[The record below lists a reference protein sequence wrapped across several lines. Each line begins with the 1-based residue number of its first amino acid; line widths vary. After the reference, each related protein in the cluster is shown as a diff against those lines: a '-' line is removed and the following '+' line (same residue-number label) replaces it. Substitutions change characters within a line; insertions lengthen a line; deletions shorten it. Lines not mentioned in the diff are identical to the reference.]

1 MNNNIIDINCDMGEG
16 LGIEHL
22 FMPYITS
29 CNIACGGHAGTKET
43 MKRVVDMAIEHNVN
57 IGAHPA
63 YPDKENFGRKSMN
76 ISSEDLIDSIRE
88 QVHSLN
94 DIVES
99 SGGSLNHIKPH
110 GALYN
115 EVAEDMDQARV
126 FFEAINGFKEYC
138 ELYIL
143 SNSFAVTVAR
153 QKNFRVKEEAFAD
166 RNYNND
172 LSLVSRVKENA
183 VLTDP
188 DCVLEHVKSIVNGKV
203 KTIDG
208 NLVSIHA
215 DTFCIHSD
223 TKNAVHLVKTLY
235 EKLINSGYSVS
246 GI

>member
-1 MNNNIIDINCDMGEG
+1 
-16 LGIEHL
+16 
-22 FMPYITS
+22 
-29 CNIACGGHAGTKET
+29 NIACGGHAGTKET
-43 MKRVVDMAIEHNVN
+43 MKKVVDMAIEYNVS
-57 IGAHPA
+57 IGAHPS
-63 YPDKENFGRKSMN
+63 YPDKENFGRKSMD
-76 ISSEDLIDSIRE
+76 ISSYELIDSIKE
-88 QVHSLN
+88 QIYLLN

-99 SGGSLNHIKPH
+99 SGGFINHIKPH

-115 EVAEDMDQARV
+115 EVAEDMEQAHI
-126 FFEAINGFKEYC
+126 FFEAINDFKEYC

-172 LSLVSRVKENA
+172 LSLVSRVKDNA

-215 DTFCIHSD
+215 DTFYIHSD
-223 TKNAVHLVKTLY
+223 TKNAVRLVKTLY
-235 EKLINSGYSVS
+235 EKLMNSGYSV
-246 GI
+246 

>member
-1 MNNNIIDINCDMGEG
+1 
-16 LGIEHL
+16 
-22 FMPYITS
+22 S

-126 FFEAINGFKEYC
+126 FFEAING
-138 ELYIL
+138 
-143 SNSFAVTVAR
+143 
-153 QKNFRVKEEAFAD
+153 
-166 RNYNND
+166 
-172 LSLVSRVKENA
+172 
-183 VLTDP
+183 
-188 DCVLEHVKSIVNGKV
+188 
-203 KTIDG
+203 
-208 NLVSIHA
+208 
-215 DTFCIHSD
+215 
-223 TKNAVHLVKTLY
+223 
-235 EKLINSGYSVS
+235 
-246 GI
+246 